1 MHLIDNGTQVA
12 SLPAPRTAVGTPGYA
27 FNGDPGTGTP
37 TIFDPDM
44 GNTLIQEVA
53 AVITGMGI
61 ALDRANNAQL
71 LAALNRLI
79 GGAVTAIT
87 SDTTLTADQAGLV
100 TISAASGNVTVT
112 MPANNAANG
121 KPLTFMFIRTDTS
134 ANTVTI
140 ARAGSSTFWP
150 GTVTS
155 RTMLPMSRLGLVGSG
170 SGVWYEVTRAAPGMQ
185 AFTSS
190 GTFTVPAGVTQ
201 VEALVWGGGGG
212 SMASSGGGVYTGGG
226 GGGGYSSEIITG
238 LVPGA
243 TVTVTVGA
251 GGTASSSGVAGGTG
265 GTSSFGSYLSATGG
279 AGGATVAGNGASA
292 GTGSSGTIN
301 LVGQTGAG
309 SIPSVNAGDG
319 GNAAGGGGLG
329 GTGGASTADAGAVP
343 GGGASGA
350 GAGASGQAGGA
361 GMVVVRW

>member
-1 MHLIDNGTQVA
+1 MHLISNGTQVT
-12 SLPAPRTAVGTPGYA
+12 SLPAPRTPVGTPGYA

-37 TIFDPDM
+37 TVFDPDTA
-44 GNTLIQEVA
+44 NTLLKEIENV
-53 AVITGMGI
+53 VTGMGI
-61 ALDRANNAQL
+61 ALDPANNAQL
-71 LAALNRLI
+71 VAALTRLV
-79 GGAVTAIT
+79 GSAVTAIT
-87 SDTTLTADQAGLV
+87 SNTTLTADQAGLV

-112 MPANNAANG
+112 LPANNAANG
-121 KPLTFMFIRTDTS
+121 KSLAFMFIRTDTS

-140 ARAGSSTFWP
+140 VRVGSNTLWP
-150 GTVTS
+150 GTGTS
-155 RTMLPMSRLGLVGSG
+155 RAMLPMSVLGLVGSG
-170 SGVWYEVTRAAPGMQ
+170 SGVWYEVTRPAPGMQ

-226 GGGGYSSEIITG
+226 GGGGYSSKIITG

-243 TVTVTVGA
+243 TITVTVGA
-251 GGTASSSGVAGGTG
+251 GGAASASGVAGGNG
-265 GTSSFGSYLSATGG
+265 GTSSFGSHLSATGG
-279 AGGATVAGNGASA
+279 SGGATVAGNGASA
-292 GTGSSGTIN
+292 GTGSSGVIN

-319 GNAAGGGGLG
+319 GSAAGGGGLG
-329 GTGGASTADAGAVP
+329 GTGGASTADAGSAP

-350 GAGASGQAGGA
+350 GAGASGQPGGA